1 MNFNPTFGVSRTMT
15 SSHKLKNNQN
25 IVKLRRKRDAD
36 DMAEVCFSSKPLE
49 RLKLLQ
55 EQCETSL
62 NSVLAEAYRFHFTK
76 PGKMLRAQLAIQSA
90 RAHSADAAD
99 ADRWG
104 FAVELIHNASLIHD
118 DICDSDLFRRGRQ
131 SVMAKFG
138 QQTALCLGDALIAHA
153 FGLLSRESIP
163 RALIA
168 KLASMVRDCSGGQ
181 AQEFD
186 TRGYPDWSRY
196 CEIAGGKTASLL
208 AGAVEGG
215 ALFDP
220 AVSENPL
227 LSKCCY
233 QMALA
238 YQMLNDCHNIVSS
251 ILSRTPSSDFS
262 KARPNALIVLFRD
275 SLSDEDRNEFDVSLR
290 KDSKTDLDTQLK
302 GLWWDRLVN
311 SNMPQMLEERISS
324 IMSETQSDYEQLSP
338 AMQQI
343 IAPLMTHTI
352 NAVAEQNIALSGQS
366 THYAKKQHG

>member
-1 MNFNPTFGVSRTMT
+1 MNFNLTLCVKKTMT
-15 SSHKLKNNQN
+15 SSHRMRNQN
-25 IVKLRRKRDAD
+25 IVELRRNDNAG
-36 DMAEVCFSSKPLE
+36 ESSKFCLSGDTLD
-49 RLKLLQ
+49 RFKGLHD
-55 EQCETSL
+55 QCETSL
-62 NSVLAEAYRFHFTK
+62 SNALTEAYLFHFAA

-90 RAHSADAAD
+90 RVHSANAAD

-118 DICDSDLFRRGRQ
+118 DICDSDLYRRGRQ

-138 QQTALCLGDALIAHA
+138 HQTALCLGDALIAHA

-168 KLASMVRDCSGGQ
+168 KLASMVRECSGGQ

-220 AVSENPL
+220 AVSENHV

-238 YQMLNDCHNIVSS
+238 YQMLNDCRNILSS
-251 ILSRTPSSDFS
+251 VRSRTPSSDFLR
-262 KARPNALIVLFRD
+262 ARPNALIVLFRD
-275 SLSDEDRNEFDVSLR
+275 SFSDEERNEFDVSLR
-290 KDSKTDLDTQLK
+290 KHAKTNFSTQAE
-302 GLWWDRLVN
+302 GSWWERLVT
-311 SNMPQMLEERISS
+311 SNIPQIVEERITS
-324 IMSETQSDYEQLSP
+324 IMKETQSDYEQLP
-338 AMQQI
+338 PVMQQI
-343 IAPLMTHTI
+343 ISPLMAHTI
-352 NAVAEQNIALSGQS
+352 DAVAEQNMALSGQL
-366 THYAKKQHG
+366 TDYAKKQNG

>member
-1 MNFNPTFGVSRTMT
+1 MNFKLTFGVSKTMAN
-15 SSHKLKNNQN
+15 SHRLITNQN
-25 IVKLRRKRDAD
+25 IVTLHRECDAGD
-36 DMAEVCFSSKPLE
+36 IAEVRFNRKPLD
-49 RLKLLQ
+49 RLKVLH

-62 NSVLAEAYRFHFTK
+62 NGALTEAYLFHFTK

-90 RAHSADAAD
+90 RVHSADAAD

-275 SLSDEDRNEFDVSLR
+275 SLSDEERNEFDVSLR

-302 GLWWDRLVN
+302 GLWWDRLVI
-311 SNMPQMLEERISS
+311 SNMPQMLEERICS

>member
-1 MNFNPTFGVSRTMT
+1 MT
-15 SSHKLKNNQN
+15 SSHKPKNNQN
-25 IVKLRRKRDAD
+25 IVKLRRKCDAD
-36 DMAEVCFSSKPLE
+36 GISEVYYNRKPLHQ
-49 RLKLLQ
+49 LKALHQ
-55 EQCETSL
+55 QCEASL
-62 NSVLAEAYRFHFTK
+62 NSVLTEAYLYHFTQ

-90 RAHSADAAD
+90 RAYAADAAD

-186 TRGYPDWSRY
+186 TRSYPDWSRY

-208 AGAVEGG
+208 VGAVEGG

-220 AVSENPL
+220 AVSKNPL

-238 YQMLNDCHNIVSS
+238 YQMLNDWQNIVSS
-251 ILSRTPSSDFS
+251 IRSRSPSSDFL

-275 SLSDEDRNEFDVSLR
+275 SLSDDERNEFDVSLR
-290 KDSKTDLDTQLK
+290 KDSKTDLDIQLE
-302 GLWWDRLVN
+302 GLWWERLVT
-311 SNMPQMLEERISS
+311 SNINQMVEEKITS
-324 IMSETQSDYEQLSP
+324 IMSETQSDYEQLP
-338 AMQQI
+338 PVMQQI
-343 IAPLMTHTI
+343 VSPLMAHTI
-352 NAVAEQNIALSGQS
+352 TAVAEQNNALSGQP
-366 THYAKKQHG
+366 THYAKKQNG

>member
-1 MNFNPTFGVSRTMT
+1 MNFKLTFGVSKTMAN
-15 SSHKLKNNQN
+15 SHRLITNQN
-25 IVKLRRKRDAD
+25 IVTLHRECDAGDIAGVRFNRKPFD
-36 DMAEVCFSSKPLE
+36 
-49 RLKLLQ
+49 RLKVLH

-62 NSVLAEAYRFHFTK
+62 NGALTEAYLFHFTK

-90 RAHSADAAD
+90 RVHSADAAD

-168 KLASMVRDCSGGQ
+168 KLASMIRDCSGGQ

-275 SLSDEDRNEFDVSLR
+275 SLSDEERNEFDVSLR

-302 GLWWDRLVN
+302 GLWWDRLVT
-311 SNMPQMLEERISS
+311 SNMPQMLEERICS
-324 IMSETQSDYEQLSP
+324 IMSETQSDYEQLP
-338 AMQQI
+338 PVMQQI
-343 IAPLMTHTI
+343 ISPLMAHTI
-352 NAVAEQNIALSGQS
+352 NAVAEQNIALSGQP
-366 THYAKKQHG
+366 THYAKKQNG

>member
-1 MNFNPTFGVSRTMT
+1 MNFKLTSGVSKIMAN
-15 SSHKLKNNQN
+15 SHRLITNQN
-25 IVKLRRKRDAD
+25 IVTLHRECDAGDIAGVRFNRKPFD
-36 DMAEVCFSSKPLE
+36 
-49 RLKLLQ
+49 RLKVLH

-62 NSVLAEAYRFHFTK
+62 NSALTEAYLFHFTK

-90 RAHSADAAD
+90 RVHSADAAD

-153 FGLLSRESIP
+153 FGLLCRESIP

-196 CEIAGGKTASLL
+196 CDIAGGKTASLL
-208 AGAVEGG
+208 VGAVEGG
-215 ALFDP
+215 AIFDP

-238 YQMLNDCHNIVSS
+238 YQMLNDCQNVVSS
-251 ILSRTPSSDFS
+251 IRSRSPSSDFS
-262 KARPNALIVLFRD
+262 KARPNALIVLFRE
-275 SLSDEDRNEFDVSLR
+275 SLSDEERNEFDVSLR
-290 KDSKTDLDTQLK
+290 KDSKTDLDIQLE
-302 GLWWDRLVN
+302 GLWWERLVT
-311 SNMPQMLEERISS
+311 SNMPQMVEERITS
-324 IMSETQSDYEQLSP
+324 IMSETQSDYEQLP
-338 AMQQI
+338 PVMQQI
-343 IAPLMTHTI
+343 ISPLMAHTI
-352 NAVAEQNIALSGQS
+352 NAVAEQNIALSGQP
-366 THYAKKQHG
+366 THYAKKQNG

>member
-1 MNFNPTFGVSRTMT
+1 MNFNLTFGVLIPMT
-15 SSHKLKNNQN
+15 NSHNLIKKQN
-25 IVKLRRKRDAD
+25 IVNIRRECDAGVIAD
-36 DMAEVCFSSKPLE
+36 ARFDRKPLD
-49 RLKLLQ
+49 RLKVLHEL
-55 EQCETSL
+55 CETSL
-62 NSVLAEAYRFHFTK
+62 SSVLTEAYLFHFTK
-76 PGKMLRAQLAIQSA
+76 PGKMLRAQLAIESA
-90 RAHSADAAD
+90 RVHSADAAD

-118 DICDSDLFRRGRQ
+118 DICDSDHFRRGRQ

-208 AGAVEGG
+208 VGAVEGG

-233 QMALA
+233 EMALA
-238 YQMLNDCHNIVSS
+238 YQMLNDCQNVVSS
-251 ILSRTPSSDFS
+251 IRSRSPSSDFS

-275 SLSDEDRNEFDVSLR
+275 SLSDEERNEFDVSLR
-290 KDSKTDLDTQLK
+290 KDSKTDLDIQLE
-302 GLWWDRLVN
+302 GLWWERLVT
-311 SNMPQMLEERISS
+311 SNMPQMLEERITS
-324 IMSETQSDYEQLSP
+324 IMSETQSDYEQLP
-338 AMQQI
+338 PVMQQI
-343 IAPLMTHTI
+343 ISPLMAHTI
-352 NAVAEQNIALSGQS
+352 NAVAEQNIALSGQP
-366 THYAKKQHG
+366 THYAKKQNG

>member
-1 MNFNPTFGVSRTMT
+1 MNFNLTFGVSKTMT

-25 IVKLRRKRDAD
+25 IVKLRRKCDAGGKYED
-36 DMAEVCFSSKPLE
+36 SFNRKPLD
-49 RLKLLQ
+49 RLKVLH
-55 EQCETSL
+55 EQCESSL
-62 NSVLAEAYRFHFTK
+62 NSLLTEAYLFHFIQ

-196 CEIAGGKTASLL
+196 CDIAGGKTASLL
-208 AGAVEGG
+208 VGAVEGG

-238 YQMLNDCHNIVSS
+238 YQMLNDCQNVVSS
-251 ILSRTPSSDFS
+251 IRSRSPSSDFS

-275 SLSDEDRNEFDVSLR
+275 SLSDEERNEFDVSLR
-290 KDSKTDLDTQLK
+290 NDSKTDLDTQLK
-302 GLWWDRLVN
+302 GLWWDRLVI
-311 SNMPQMLEERISS
+311 SNMPQMLEERICS

-352 NAVAEQNIALSGQS
+352 NAVAEQNIALSCQS

>member
-1 MNFNPTFGVSRTMT
+1 MNFNRTFGVSKTMT
-15 SSHKLKNNQN
+15 SSHSLLRNQN

-36 DMAEVCFSSKPLE
+36 VIAEVCFSSKPLE

-62 NSVLAEAYRFHFTK
+62 NSVLAEAYQFHFTK

-196 CEIAGGKTASLL
+196 CDIAGGKTASLL
-208 AGAVEGG
+208 VGAVEGG

-227 LSKCCY
+227 LTKCCY

-238 YQMLNDCHNIVSS
+238 YQMLNDCQNIVSS
-251 ILSRTPSSDFS
+251 IRSRNPSSDFL

-275 SLSDEDRNEFDVSLR
+275 SLNDEERNQFDVSLSN
-290 KDSKTDLDTQLK
+290 DSKTDLDIQLE
-302 GLWWDRLVN
+302 GLWWERLVT
-311 SNMPQMLEERISS
+311 SNMPQMVEERITS
-324 IMSETQSDYEQLSP
+324 IMSETQSDYEQLP
-338 AMQQI
+338 PVMQQI
-343 IAPLMTHTI
+343 ISPLMAHTI
-352 NAVAEQNIALSGQS
+352 NAVAEQNIALSGQP
-366 THYAKKQHG
+366 THYAKKQNG

>member
-1 MNFNPTFGVSRTMT
+1 MNFKLTSGVSKIMAN
-15 SSHKLKNNQN
+15 SHRLITNQN
-25 IVKLRRKRDAD
+25 IVTLHRECDAGDIAGVRFNRKPFD
-36 DMAEVCFSSKPLE
+36 
-49 RLKLLQ
+49 RLKVLH

-62 NSVLAEAYRFHFTK
+62 NSALTEAYLFHFTK

-90 RAHSADAAD
+90 RMHSADAAD

-153 FGLLSRESIP
+153 FGLLCREGIP

-186 TRGYPDWSRY
+186 TRDYPDWSRY

-208 AGAVEGG
+208 VGAVEGG

-233 QMALA
+233 EMALA
-238 YQMLNDCHNIVSS
+238 YQMLNDCQNVVSS
-251 ILSRTPSSDFS
+251 IRSGSPSSDFS

-275 SLSDEDRNEFDVSLR
+275 SLSSEERKEFDISLR
-290 KDSKTDLDTQLK
+290 KHPKTDLDIQLE
-302 GLWWDRLVN
+302 GLWWERLVT
-311 SNMPQMLEERISS
+311 SNMLQMLEERIIS
-324 IMSETQSDYEQLSP
+324 IMSETQSDYEELP
-338 AMQQI
+338 PVMQQI
-343 IAPLMTHTI
+343 ISPLIAHTK
-352 NAVAEQNIALSGQS
+352 NAVAEQNIALSGQP
-366 THYAKKQHG
+366 THYAKKQNG

>member
-1 MNFNPTFGVSRTMT
+1 MNFKLTFGVSKTMAN
-15 SSHKLKNNQN
+15 SHRLITNQN
-25 IVKLRRKRDAD
+25 IVTLHRECDAGD
-36 DMAEVCFSSKPLE
+36 IAEVRFNRNPLD
-49 RLKLLQ
+49 RLKVLH

-62 NSVLAEAYRFHFTK
+62 NGALTEAYLFHFTK

-90 RAHSADAAD
+90 RVHSADAAD

-220 AVSENPL
+220 AVSKNPL

-275 SLSDEDRNEFDVSLR
+275 SLSDEERNEFDVSLR

-302 GLWWDRLVN
+302 GLWWDRLVI
-311 SNMPQMLEERISS
+311 SNMPQMLEEKICS
-324 IMSETQSDYEQLSP
+324 IMSKTQSDYEQLSP

-352 NAVAEQNIALSGQS
+352 NAVAEQNIALSVQP
-366 THYAKKQHG
+366 THYAKKQNG

>member
-1 MNFNPTFGVSRTMT
+1 MNFNLTFGVLMTMT
-15 SSHKLKNNQN
+15 SSHKLRKNQN
-25 IVKLRRKRDAD
+25 IVKLRRNSDAGGI
-36 DMAEVCFSSKPLE
+36 AEVRFNRKPLD
-49 RLKLLQ
+49 RLKLLH
-55 EQCETSL
+55 EQCESSL
-62 NSVLAEAYRFHFTK
+62 NSALSEAYLFHFAK
-76 PGKMLRAQLAIQSA
+76 PGKMLRAQLAIRSA
-90 RAHSADAAD
+90 RVHSANAAD

-104 FAVELIHNASLIHD
+104 FAVELIHNASLVHD
-118 DICDSDLFRRGRQ
+118 DICDSDLFRRGRK

-196 CEIAGGKTASLL
+196 CDIAGGKTASLL
-208 AGAVEGG
+208 VGAVEGG

-227 LSKCCY
+227 LTKCCY

-238 YQMLNDCHNIVSS
+238 YQMLNDCQNVVSS
-251 ILSRTPSSDFS
+251 IRSRSPSSDFL

-275 SLSDEDRNEFDVSLR
+275 SLNDEERNQFDVSLSN
-290 KDSKTDLDTQLK
+290 DSKTDLDIQLE
-302 GLWWDRLVN
+302 GLWWERIVN
-311 SNMPQMLEERISS
+311 SNMLQMLEERITS
-324 IMSETQSDYEQLSP
+324 IMSETQSDYEQLP
-338 AMQQI
+338 PVMQQI
-343 IAPLMTHTI
+343 ISPLMAHTI
-352 NAVAEQNIALSGQS
+352 NVVAEQNIALSGQP
-366 THYAKKQHG
+366 THYAKKQNG

>member
-1 MNFNPTFGVSRTMT
+1 MT
-15 SSHKLKNNQN
+15 SSHSLLKNRN
-25 IVKLRRKRDAD
+25 IVKLRRERDAD
-36 DMAEVCFSSKPLE
+36 GISEVCFNRKPLD
-49 RLKLLQ
+49 RLKVLH

-62 NSVLAEAYRFHFTK
+62 NIVLSVAFLFHFTK
-76 PGKMLRAQLAIQSA
+76 PGKMLRAQLAMQSA

-118 DICDSDLFRRGRQ
+118 DICDSDLIRRGRQ

-196 CEIAGGKTASLL
+196 CDIAGGKTASLL
-208 AGAVEGG
+208 VGAVEGG

-233 QMALA
+233 HMALA
-238 YQMLNDCHNIVSS
+238 YQMLNDWQNVVSS
-251 ILSRTPSSDFS
+251 ILSISPSSDFS
-262 KARPNALIVLFRD
+262 KALSISFKYKLQFSIWAFLFSSSSFFSKGENQKAKVKIILD
-275 SLSDEDRNEFDVSLR
+275 YQAVPGVSQYRVQYR
-290 KDSKTDLDTQLK
+290 KDNGNFVSTT
-302 GLWWDRLVN
+302 
-311 SNMPQMLEERISS
+311 I
-324 IMSETQSDYEQLSP
+324 TLSL
-338 AMQQI
+338 I
-343 IAPLMTHTI
+343 HI
-352 NAVAEQNIALSGQS
+352 
-366 THYAKKQHG
+366 

>member
-1 MNFNPTFGVSRTMT
+1 MNFKLTFGVSKTMAN
-15 SSHKLKNNQN
+15 SHRLITNQN
-25 IVKLRRKRDAD
+25 IVTLHRECDAGD
-36 DMAEVCFSSKPLE
+36 IAEVRFNRKPLD
-49 RLKLLQ
+49 RLKVLH

-62 NSVLAEAYRFHFTK
+62 NGALTEAYLFHFTK

-90 RAHSADAAD
+90 RVHSADAAD

-275 SLSDEDRNEFDVSLR
+275 SLSDEERNEFDVSLR

-302 GLWWDRLVN
+302 GLWWDRLVI
-311 SNMPQMLEERISS
+311 SNMPQMLEEKICS
-324 IMSETQSDYEQLSP
+324 IMSKTQSDYEQLSP

>member
-1 MNFNPTFGVSRTMT
+1 MNFKLTFGVSKTMAN
-15 SSHKLKNNQN
+15 SHRLITNQN
-25 IVKLRRKRDAD
+25 IVTLHRECDAGD
-36 DMAEVCFSSKPLE
+36 IAEVRFNRKPLD
-49 RLKLLQ
+49 RLKVLH

-62 NSVLAEAYRFHFTK
+62 NGALTEAYLFHFTK

-90 RAHSADAAD
+90 REHSADAAD

-238 YQMLNDCHNIVSS
+238 YQMLNDCQNVVSS
-251 ILSRTPSSDFS
+251 IRSRSPSSDFS

-275 SLSDEDRNEFDVSLR
+275 SLNDEERNEFDVSLR

-311 SNMPQMLEERISS
+311 SNMPQMLEEKISS
-324 IMSETQSDYEQLSP
+324 IMSETQSDCEQLSP

>member
-1 MNFNPTFGVSRTMT
+1 MNFKLTSGVSKIMAN
-15 SSHKLKNNQN
+15 SHRLITNQN
-25 IVKLRRKRDAD
+25 IVTLHRECDAGDIAGVRFNRKPFD
-36 DMAEVCFSSKPLE
+36 
-49 RLKLLQ
+49 RLKVLH

-62 NSVLAEAYRFHFTK
+62 NSVLAEAYQFHFTK

-208 AGAVEGG
+208 VGAVEGG

-238 YQMLNDCHNIVSS
+238 YQMLNDCQNVVSS
-251 ILSRTPSSDFS
+251 IRSKSPSSDFS

-275 SLSDEDRNEFDVSLR
+275 SLNDEERNEFDVSLR
-290 KDSKTDLDTQLK
+290 KDSKTDLDIQLE
-302 GLWWDRLVN
+302 GLWWERLVT
-311 SNMPQMLEERISS
+311 SNMLQMLEERIIS
-324 IMSETQSDYEQLSP
+324 IMSETQSDYEELP
-338 AMQQI
+338 PVMQQI
-343 IAPLMTHTI
+343 ISPLIAHTK
-352 NAVAEQNIALSGQS
+352 NAVAEQNIALSGQP
-366 THYAKKQHG
+366 THYAKKQNG

>member
-1 MNFNPTFGVSRTMT
+1 MNFNRTFGVSKTMT
-15 SSHKLKNNQN
+15 SSHSLLKNQN

-36 DMAEVCFSSKPLE
+36 GMAEVCFNRKPLE

-62 NSVLAEAYRFHFTK
+62 NSVLAEAYQFHFTK

-196 CEIAGGKTASLL
+196 CDIAGGKTASLL
-208 AGAVEGG
+208 VGAVEGG

-220 AVSENPL
+220 AVGENPL
-227 LSKCCY
+227 LTKCCY

-238 YQMLNDCHNIVSS
+238 YQMLNDCQNVVSS
-251 ILSRTPSSDFS
+251 IRSRSPSSDFL

-275 SLSDEDRNEFDVSLR
+275 FLNDEERNQFDVSLR
-290 KDSKTDLDTQLK
+290 NDSKTDLDIQLE
-302 GLWWDRLVN
+302 GLWWERLVT
-311 SNMPQMLEERISS
+311 SNMPQMVEERITS
-324 IMSETQSDYEQLSP
+324 IMSETQSDYEQLP
-338 AMQQI
+338 PVMQQI
-343 IAPLMTHTI
+343 ISPLMAHTI
-352 NAVAEQNIALSGQS
+352 NAVAEQNIALSGQP
-366 THYAKKQHG
+366 THYAKKQNG

>member
-1 MNFNPTFGVSRTMT
+1 MNFNPTFGVSETMT

-25 IVKLRRKRDAD
+25 IVKLRRKCDAVGIS
-36 DMAEVCFSSKPLE
+36 EFCFNRKPLD
-49 RLKLLQ
+49 RLKALH

-62 NSVLAEAYRFHFTK
+62 NSVLTEAYRFHFTK

-196 CEIAGGKTASLL
+196 CDIAGGKTASLL
-208 AGAVEGG
+208 VGAVEGG

-227 LSKCCY
+227 LSKLCY

-238 YQMLNDCHNIVSS
+238 YQMLNDCQNVVSS
-251 ILSRTPSSDFS
+251 IRSRSPSSDFS

-275 SLSDEDRNEFDVSLR
+275 SLNDEERNEFDVSLR
-290 KDSKTDLDTQLK
+290 KDSKTDLDLK
-302 GLWWDRLVN
+302 LEGLWWERLVA
-311 SNMPQMLEERISS
+311 SNIPQMVEERITS
-324 IMSETQSDYEQLSP
+324 IMSETQSDYEQLP
-338 AMQQI
+338 PVMQQI
-343 IAPLMTHTI
+343 ISPLMAHTI
-352 NAVAEQNIALSGQS
+352 NAVAEQNIALSVQP
-366 THYAKKQHG
+366 TQYAKKQNG

>member
-1 MNFNPTFGVSRTMT
+1 MNFNLTFGVSKTMT
-15 SSHKLKNNQN
+15 SSHNLKKNQN
-25 IVKLRRKRDAD
+25 IVKLRRKCDAD
-36 DMAEVCFSSKPLE
+36 DISETCFNRKPLD
-49 RLKLLQ
+49 RLEVLH
-55 EQCETSL
+55 EQCGTAL
-62 NSVLAEAYRFHFTK
+62 NGVLTDAYLFHFTK
-76 PGKMLRAQLAIQSA
+76 PGKMLRAQLAMQSA

-118 DICDSDLFRRGRQ
+118 DICDSDLIRRGRQ

-186 TRGYPDWSRY
+186 TRGYPDWSKY
-196 CEIAGGKTASLL
+196 CDIAGGKTASLL
-208 AGAVEGG
+208 VGAVEGG

-220 AVSENPL
+220 AVSNNPL

-233 QMALA
+233 HMALA
-238 YQMLNDCHNIVSS
+238 YQMLNDWQNVVSS
-251 ILSRTPSSDFS
+251 IRSISPSSDFS

-275 SLSDEDRNEFDVSLR
+275 SLSDEERNEFDVSLR
-290 KDSKTDLDTQLK
+290 KDSKTDLDIKLE
-302 GLWWDRLVN
+302 GLWWERLVT
-311 SNMPQMLEERISS
+311 SNMPQMLEERITSL
-324 IMSETQSDYEQLSP
+324 MSKTQSDYEQLP
-338 AMQQI
+338 PEMQQI
-343 IAPLMTHTI
+343 ISPLMAHTI
-352 NAVAEQNIALSGQS
+352 NAVAEQNIALSGQP
-366 THYAKKQHG
+366 THFAKKQNG

>member
-1 MNFNPTFGVSRTMT
+1 MNFKLTSGVSKIMAN
-15 SSHKLKNNQN
+15 SHRLITNQN
-25 IVKLRRKRDAD
+25 IVTLHRECDAGDIAGVRFNRKPFD
-36 DMAEVCFSSKPLE
+36 
-49 RLKLLQ
+49 RLKVLH

-62 NSVLAEAYRFHFTK
+62 NSALTEAYLFHFTK

-90 RAHSADAAD
+90 RVHSADAAD

-153 FGLLSRESIP
+153 FGLLCREGIP

-186 TRGYPDWSRY
+186 TRDYPDWSRY

-275 SLSDEDRNEFDVSLR
+275 SLSDEERNEFDVSLR

-302 GLWWDRLVN
+302 GLWWDRLVI
-311 SNMPQMLEERISS
+311 SNMPQMLEERICS

>member
-1 MNFNPTFGVSRTMT
+1 MNFNRTFGVSKTMT
-15 SSHKLKNNQN
+15 ISHSLLINQN

-36 DMAEVCFSSKPLE
+36 GIAEVCCSSKPLE
-49 RLKLLQ
+49 RLKSLQ

-62 NSVLAEAYRFHFTK
+62 NSVLAEAYQFHFTK
-76 PGKMLRAQLAIQSA
+76 HGKMLRAQLDIQSA

-208 AGAVEGG
+208 VGAVEGG

-238 YQMLNDCHNIVSS
+238 YQMLNDCQNVVSS
-251 ILSRTPSSDFS
+251 IRSKSPSSDFL
-262 KARPNALIVLFRD
+262 KARPNALMVLFRD
-275 SLSDEDRNEFDVSLR
+275 SLNDEERNEFDVSLR
-290 KDSKTDLDTQLK
+290 KDSKTDLDIQLE
-302 GLWWDRLVN
+302 GLWWERLVT
-311 SNMPQMLEERISS
+311 SNMPQMLEERITS
-324 IMSETQSDYEQLSP
+324 IMSETQSDYEQLP
-338 AMQQI
+338 PVMQQI
-343 IAPLMTHTI
+343 ISPLMAHTI
-352 NAVAEQNIALSGQS
+352 NAVAEQSIALSGQP
-366 THYAKKQHG
+366 THYAKKQNG

>member
-1 MNFNPTFGVSRTMT
+1 MNFNPTFGVSKTMT
-15 SSHKLKNNQN
+15 GPHKLKNNQN
-25 IVKLRRKRDAD
+25 IVKLRRKCDAVGIS
-36 DMAEVCFSSKPLE
+36 EVCFNRKPLD
-49 RLKLLQ
+49 RLKALH

-62 NSVLAEAYRFHFTK
+62 NSVLTEAYRFHFTK

-196 CEIAGGKTASLL
+196 CDIAGGKTASLL
-208 AGAVEGG
+208 VGAVEGG

-227 LSKCCY
+227 LSKLCY

-238 YQMLNDCHNIVSS
+238 YQMLNDCQNVVSS
-251 ILSRTPSSDFS
+251 IRSRSPSSDFS

-275 SLSDEDRNEFDVSLR
+275 SLNDEERNEFDVSLR
-290 KDSKTDLDTQLK
+290 KDSKTDLDLK
-302 GLWWDRLVN
+302 LEGLWWERLVA
-311 SNMPQMLEERISS
+311 SNIPQIVEERITF
-324 IMSETQSDYEQLSP
+324 IMSETQSDYEQLP
-338 AMQQI
+338 PVMQQI
-343 IAPLMTHTI
+343 ISPLMAHTI
-352 NAVAEQNIALSGQS
+352 NAVAEQNIALSVQP
-366 THYAKKQHG
+366 THYAKKQNG

>member
-1 MNFNPTFGVSRTMT
+1 MNFNLTFGVFKTMT
-15 SSHKLKNNQN
+15 SSHTLIGNKN
-25 IVKLRRKRDAD
+25 IVKLPRNSDAGGI
-36 DMAEVCFSSKPLE
+36 AEVRFNRKPLD
-49 RLKLLQ
+49 RLKLLH
-55 EQCETSL
+55 EQCESSL
-62 NSVLAEAYRFHFTK
+62 NSTLTQAYLFHFAK
-76 PGKMLRAQLAIQSA
+76 PGKMLRAQLAIRSA
-90 RAHSADAAD
+90 RVHSADAAD

-104 FAVELIHNASLIHD
+104 FAVELIHNASLVHD

-208 AGAVEGG
+208 VGAVEGG

-220 AVSENPL
+220 AVSEKPL

-238 YQMLNDCHNIVSS
+238 YQMLNDCQNIVSS
-251 ILSRTPSSDFS
+251 IRSRSPSSDFS
-262 KARPNALIVLFRD
+262 KARPNAVIVLFRD
-275 SLSDEDRNEFDVSLR
+275 SLSDDKRNEFDISLR
-290 KDSKTDLDTQLK
+290 KGSKTHLDIQLED
-302 GLWWDRLVN
+302 LWWERLVT
-311 SNMPQMLEERISS
+311 SNMPQMVEERITS
-324 IMSETQSDYEQLSP
+324 IMRETQSDYEQLP
-338 AMQQI
+338 PVMQQI
-343 IAPLMTHTI
+343 ISPLMAHTI
-352 NAVAEQNIALSGQS
+352 SAVAEQNIALSGQP
-366 THYAKKQHG
+366 THYAKKQNG